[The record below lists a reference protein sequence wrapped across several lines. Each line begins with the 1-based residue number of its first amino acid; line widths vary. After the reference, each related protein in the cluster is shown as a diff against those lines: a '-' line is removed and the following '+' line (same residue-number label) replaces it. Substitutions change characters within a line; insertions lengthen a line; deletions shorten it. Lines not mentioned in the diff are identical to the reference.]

1 MTRFYFSLGMC
12 KSLLIGYVVHVCVD
26 SLNYK
31 YAEPPTRAR
40 DSRISQEL
48 TVGAAVQ
55 ELYLHML

>member
-1 MTRFYFSLGMC
+1 MTRFYSSVEMC
-12 KSLLIGYVVHVCVD
+12 KTLLIGHVVHVCVD

-40 DSRISQEL
+40 VSRNSQEL